1 MTAACVPSGPVARTL
16 RRHAPMKDTGGDRSA
31 REREPFLDETQDD
44 PGASAENAEP
54 YFPPTDPVVR
64 ETDGPPRIEGGFAD
78 TSMDGVAR
86 APRTHVGGP
95 ADEALADDVRR
106 ALRRD
111 AATADLEL
119 EVAVADGV
127 ATLRG
132 RVSDLTDTDSALAV
146 AGRVPGI
153 ADVVDEIEV
162 EAGAG

>member
-1 MTAACVPSGPVARTL
+1 MARAL
-16 RRHAPMKDTGGDRSA
+16 RRHEPTKDTGDHRSA
-31 REREPFLDETQDD
+31 REREPFLDETKDD

-54 YFPPTDPVVR
+54 YFPPTDPVIR
-64 ETDGPPRIEGGFAD
+64 EGDDQPRIE
-78 TSMDGVAR
+78 
-86 APRTHVGGP
+86 GGP
-95 ADEALADDVRR
+95 ADEALAGDVRR

-111 AATADLEL
+111 AATAEL
-119 EVAVADGV
+119 EIEVSVADGV